1 MAAADGG
8 LWLYYM
14 GGNGRHTN
22 FRETSLARAR
32 WKPDRFAALTPKR
45 GEENSLITTCRM
57 KFDGGAL
64 EVLAEA
70 VDQSRP
76 VYLAAQVHR
85 VWTEAPVSGFT
96 FEESRALDMED
107 GWRSLQWPK
116 GLDSLAGTTGCIKIE
131 I

>member
-1 MAAADGG
+1 
-8 LWLYYM
+8 
-14 GGNGRHTN
+14 
-22 FRETSLARAR
+22 
-32 WKPDRFAALTPKR
+32 
-45 GEENSLITTCRM
+45 M

-107 GWRSLQWPK
+107 GWRLLQWPK
-116 GLDSLAGTTGCIKIE
+116 GLDSLAGTTGCIKLKFRNLKIWAVRGDICSDGHRLWE
-131 I
+131 GADMENEGS